1 MRGRAI
7 KKERKQVTQMKAA
20 TQAALTGAVWLLG
33 IVILQA
39 VVIGQLQAPAPV
51 SVSALIAGFVIWGY
65 LGFIQATKDL
75 KKLEQPDT
83 GKLLH
88 EVSLR
93 RMLQY
98 TFAALLAGVGVI
110 LLGFYIA
117 YYQPFW
123 TFLVNLVVPFQSG
136 IGFAS
141 AVCFWRWQHKNN
153 RALYI
158 VNKKLSLTPT

>member
-1 MRGRAI
+1 
-7 KKERKQVTQMKAA
+7 MKAA
-20 TQAALTGAVWLLG
+20 TQAATIGAGWLLG
-33 IVILQA
+33 IALLQT
-39 VVIGQLQAPAPV
+39 VVIGQLQAPAVV
-51 SVSALIAGFVIWGY
+51 SVSALIVGFIIWGY
-65 LGFIQATKDL
+65 FGFAQATRDL
-75 KKLEQPDT
+75 KKLQQPDT

-93 RMLQY
+93 RMLKY
-98 TFAALLAGVGVI
+98 TFATLLAGIGVI

-123 TFLVNLVVPFQSG
+123 TFLVNLVIPFQSG

-141 AVCFWRWQHKNN
+141 AVCFWRWQRKNK

-158 VNKKLSLTPT
+158 VNKKLSLTTT